1 MADLPRWIDSD
12 RVDSQ
17 AMYSAYLSQVR
28 TTDPWYGHLKM
39 ILHRGPQADGTPSD
53 VKIVQCQAEN
63 CKRCQIEQGGYQFR
77 WYCVRWEAVY
87 LRLKRRNPDVWVP
100 SKFDSK

>member
-17 AMYSAYLSQVR
+17 AMYSAYFPQ
-28 TTDPWYGHLKM
+28 TKPTDPWFGHLKL
-39 ILHRGPQADGTPSD
+39 ILHRGPQPDGRMYG

-63 CKRCQIEQGGYQFR
+63 CSRCAEGKGGYQFR
-77 WYCVRWEAVY
+77 WYCVRWEAGY
-87 LRLKRRNPDVWVP
+87 LRLKRPNPDVWVP
-100 SKFDSK
+100 PKPKAN